1 MRNNPYAC
9 RPTIQ
14 LQGGLSADGREAQA
28 VRQDCVLL
36 LDDKLRDKTD
46 DIVRYFQHID
56 KYTLIKRYFCIKKC
70 YNYPP
75 VELFIE
81 KLCPDKEKVISLQKG
96 IYYILTQR
104 ILQT

>member
-14 LQGGLSADGREAQA
+14 LQGGLSAGGREAQA
-28 VRQDCVLL
+28 VWQDCVLL

-46 DIVRYFQHID
+46 DIVRFFQQIN
-56 KYTLIKRYFCIKKC
+56 KYLLIQRYFCIKKC

-75 VELFIE
+75 
-81 KLCPDKEKVISLQKG
+81 
-96 IYYILTQR
+96 R
-104 ILQT
+104 